1 MVITFKSKSLV
12 LIGRP
17 IRSAGCCEIAPNNES
32 IYLAIKRNSLL
43 IMNPG
48 RCTKKPS
55 CLKSDNP

>member
-1 MVITFKSKSLV
+1 MVIIFKSKSLV
-12 LIGRP
+12 LIGTP
-17 IRSAGCCEIAPNNES
+17 IRSAGFYKIASNNKS
-32 IYLAIKRNSLL
+32 IYPAIKRNTLL